1 MGRGGDPR
9 RAPGTDGAQT
19 DVVASERRPPRESP
33 RARSPSCGRPRQA
46 LCCAPR
52 CWGEGRGGARGGRW
66 PGAASGGIPSP
77 SRNLVLI
84 TRYVRLQ
91 TFLG

>member
-33 RARSPSCGRPRQA
+33 RARSPSCGPA
-46 LCCAPR
+46 EA
-52 CWGEGRGGARGGRW
+52 
-66 PGAASGGIPSP
+66 GAALRPA
-77 SRNLVLI
+77 VL
-84 TRYVRLQ
+84 
-91 TFLG
+91 G